1 MPPRPD
7 RLGNYEPLLDLASG
21 GMGTVHIARQVGAA
35 GFERLV
41 VLKRVHRR
49 FVKDEAFRDMFVD
62 EARVASLI
70 RHPNVVSVIDVVE
83 DKGEIFLVME
93 YVESLSLGML
103 AAAARK
109 AGEPLPVPVVARIL
123 SDVLAGLT
131 AAHDATDM
139 QGRTLDVVHR
149 DVSPQNVVVGVDG
162 QSRLIDFGIAKA
174 ARRLTH
180 TTGGV
185 LKGKL
190 GYMAPEQLKQ
200 LPVDRRADVFATG
213 VVLFEA
219 LTGQRPFPEDDEDA
233 LLALLLGDVPDPSSL
248 SPDVP
253 EKLDAVVQYA
263 LARERDDRFQTAA
276 AFQQALETAVPPAPP
291 REVARFVERWGGGA
305 LAHRRAELL
314 RALGARDGST
324 EPGHVVAPGMEPTL
338 AAVTSTHPDGGE
350 GGSDESLLMRAGV
363 RPRVPRVWVVAGVS
377 TLVGVGVVALF
388 ASRRGPEAPSDAAP
402 GLVSPA
408 GTGAAATVAAEAPTP
423 PHGTAATVASVAVTP
438 AVTPAATHAPRATPP
453 PQPTAQGNAGHPPAK
468 PTGAPSA
475 PKPPGEL
482 RENPYGTP

>member
-70 RHPNVVSVIDVVE
+70 RHPNVVPVIDVVE

-109 AGEPLPVPVVARIL
+109 AGEPLPVPVVARIV

-174 ARRLTH
+174 ARRLTQ

-219 LTGQRPFPEDDEDA
+219 LTGRRPFPDDDEDVR
-233 LLALLLGDVPDPSSL
+233 LALLLGDVPDPSSL

-291 REVARFVERWGGGA
+291 REVARFVERWGGA
-305 LAHRRAELL
+305 VLAHRRAELL

-324 EPGHVVAPGMEPTL
+324 APGPVVA
-338 AAVTSTHPDGGE
+338 
-350 GGSDESLLMRAGV
+350 
-363 RPRVPRVWVVAGVS
+363 
-377 TLVGVGVVALF
+377 
-388 ASRRGPEAPSDAAP
+388 
-402 GLVSPA
+402 
-408 GTGAAATVAAEAPTP
+408 AAAE
-423 PHGTAATVASVAVTP
+423 
-438 AVTPAATHAPRATPP
+438 PRW
-453 PQPTAQGNAGHPPAK
+453 
-468 PTGAPSA
+468 
-475 PKPPGEL
+475 
-482 RENPYGTP
+482 RR

>member
-70 RHPNVVSVIDVVE
+70 RHPNVVPVIDVVE
-83 DKGEIFLVME
+83 EKGEIFLVME
-93 YVESLSLGML
+93 YVESLSLGVL

-109 AGEPLPVPVVARIL
+109 AGEPLPVPVVARIV

-174 ARRLTH
+174 ARRLTQ

-219 LTGQRPFPEDDEDA
+219 LTGRRPFPDDDEDA

-291 REVARFVERWGGGA
+291 REVARFVERWGGA
-305 LAHRRAELL
+305 VLAHRRAELL

-324 EPGHVVAPGMEPTL
+324 EPGPVVTSAVEPTL
-338 AAVTSTHPDGGE
+338 AAVTSSHPDAE
-350 GGSDESLLMRAGV
+350 GGSDESLLLRAGI
-363 RPRVPRVWVVAGVS
+363 RPRVPRVWVLAGVS
-377 TLVGVGVVALF
+377 TLVGVGVVAIF
-388 ASRRGPEAPSDAAP
+388 ATRRGSEAPAGAAA

-408 GTGAAATVAAEAPTP
+408 GTTAAATVGADAPATP
-423 PHGTAATVASVAVTP
+423 GGTAAATASA
-438 AVTPAATHAPRATPP
+438 AVTPAATQAPRSPP
-453 PQPTAQGNAGHPPAK
+453 AAQPTSQGHAGHPPTR
-468 PTGAPSA
+468 PTGAASA
-475 PKPPGEL
+475 TKPPGEL